1 MPAELGCILFAS
13 QDPTIHNSTAPTS
26 LEIDMLNRIKWEYDL
41 DLALSMAKV
50 QEKNVLLDFFN
61 PG

>member
-1 MPAELGCILFAS
+1 MFSRVFIAS
-13 QDPTIHNSTAPTS
+13 VGPTIHNDAAPTS
-26 LEIDMLNRIKWEYDL
+26 LEIDMLNNIKWEYDL
-41 DLALSMAKV
+41 DLALSMARV